1 GNKERLDS
9 LEEKLH
15 QRVKGQDEA
24 IKTVVEVIKI
34 SQAGMQDENKP
45 IGSLLFLGTTGVG
58 KTELSKALA
67 EGLFDDEEA
76 LIRFDMS

>member
-1 GNKERLDS
+1 IAEVLKKQTGIPVTTVLKGNKERLDS

-45 IGSLLFLGTTGVG
+45 IGSLLFL
-58 KTELSKALA
+58 
-67 EGLFDDEEA
+67 
-76 LIRFDMS
+76 